1 MLRREPAARGWSDG
15 VAAAT
20 VRTPHRRGAL
30 TPWDGSHPNSTVR
43 EFTARRRVGSAAV
56 ARPSAAFIGSRPV
69 WQRGIVAMTVST
81 RHPGGVRAALKRARA
96 GPPSRPGFRTDLATP
111 VRVAIADDAYLIR
124 EALAGVL
131 SHIEGVELVASCAA
145 GDELLAAVETAQP
158 HVVMVDIRMPPTG
171 DEEGIRVANQ
181 LRQDHPEIG
190 VIVLSQFS
198 GPAYALA
205 VLEDGAE
212 GRGYLL
218 KERLHDANEL
228 HAAIN
233 IVAEGGTTIDPTLV
247 RELLATD
254 VAPQRTPLDEL
265 SPREREVLAQM
276 AEGKSNAAIAESLV
290 LTKRAVE
297 KHVGQIFQKLGLED
311 DEVVSRRVT
320 AVLLYLA
327 SAAELVGAYS

>member
-1 MLRREPAARGWSDG
+1 MIRCGR
-15 VAAAT
+15 
-20 VRTPHRRGAL
+20 
-30 TPWDGSHPNSTVR
+30 
-43 EFTARRRVGSAAV
+43 AAV
-56 ARPSAAFIGSRPV
+56 RSVMGSRTV
-69 WQRGIVAMTVST
+69 WQRGFVAMTVDV
-81 RHPGGVRAALKRARA
+81 RHPGRVRAALKRARA
-96 GPPSRPGFRTDLATP
+96 GPPSRPGPREDLGLP

-131 SHIEGVELVASCAA
+131 AGMEGIELVASCAA
-145 GDELLAAVETAQP
+145 GDELLASVETAHP
-158 HVVMVDIRMPPTG
+158 HVVIVDIRMPPTG

-181 LRQDHPEIG
+181 LRQDHPEVG

-198 GPAYALA
+198 GPAFALA

-218 KERLHDANEL
+218 KERVHDANEL

-265 SPREREVLAQM
+265 SPREREVLGQM

-320 AVLLYLA
+320 AVLLYLT
-327 SAAELVGAYS
+327 SAAELVEAGR

>member
-1 MLRREPAARGWSDG
+1 
-15 VAAAT
+15 
-20 VRTPHRRGAL
+20 
-30 TPWDGSHPNSTVR
+30 
-43 EFTARRRVGSAAV
+43 
-56 ARPSAAFIGSRPV
+56 
-69 WQRGIVAMTVST
+69 MTVAT
-81 RHPGGVRAALKRARA
+81 RHPGRVRAALKRARA
-96 GPPSRPGFRTDLATP
+96 GPSSGPGPRTDLTTP

-124 EALAGVL
+124 EAIAGVI
-131 SHIEGVELVASCAA
+131 SQMDGVELVASCAA
-145 GDELLAAVETAQP
+145 GDELLAAVETTKP

-218 KERLHDANEL
+218 KERVHDANEL

-311 DEVVSRRVT
+311 DEIVSRRVT

-327 SAAELVGAYS
+327 SAAELAGVSS

>member
-1 MLRREPAARGWSDG
+1 MPRGRQSSGHDIAG
-15 VAAAT
+15 GADT
-20 VRTPHRRGAL
+20 RG
-30 TPWDGSHPNSTVR
+30 THHPNGTVR
-43 EFTARRRVGSAAV
+43 EFAARRRVGSAAV
-56 ARPSAAFIGSRPV
+56 ARPFAAFIGRRTV
-69 WQRGIVAMTVST
+69 WQRGIVAMTVAV
-81 RHPGGVRAALKRARA
+81 RHPSRVRAALKRARA
-96 GPPSRPGFRTDLATP
+96 GPSSRPGPRADVATP

-131 SHIEGVELVASCAA
+131 SHMEGIDLVASCAA
-145 GDELLAAVETAQP
+145 GDELLAAVEAAQP
-158 HVVMVDIRMPPTG
+158 HVAIVDIRMPPTG

-181 LRQDHPEIG
+181 LRQDHPEVG
-190 VIVLSQFS
+190 VIVLSQFA

-254 VAPQRTPLDEL
+254 IAPQRTPLDEL

-320 AVLLYLA
+320 AVLLYLTA
-327 SAAELVGAYS
+327 AAELAVGSR

>member
-1 MLRREPAARGWSDG
+1 M
-15 VAAAT
+15 T
-20 VRTPHRRGAL
+20 
-30 TPWDGSHPNSTVR
+30 
-43 EFTARRRVGSAAV
+43 
-56 ARPSAAFIGSRPV
+56 IGIR
-69 WQRGIVAMTVST
+69 Q
-81 RHPGGVRAALKRARA
+81 PGRVRAVLKRARV
-96 GPPSRPGFRTDLATP
+96 GPGSRPGPRPDAALP
-111 VRVAIADDAYLIR
+111 VRVAIADDSYLIR

-131 SHIEGVELVASCAA
+131 DHIEGVELVAACAA
-145 GDELLAAVETAQP
+145 GDELLAAVDSAKA
-158 HVVMVDIRMPPTG
+158 HVAIVDLRMPPTG
-171 DEEGIRVANQ
+171 DEEGIRVARV
-181 LRQDHPEIG
+181 LRQNHPEVG
-190 VIVLSQFS
+190 VIVLSQFA

-218 KERLHDANEL
+218 KERVHDANEL
-228 HAAIN
+228 RAAIN

-247 RELLATD
+247 QELLATD
-254 VAPQRTPLDEL
+254 VAPRRTPLDEL

-320 AVLLYLA
+320 AVLLYLTDA
-327 SAAELVGAYS
+327 PELADAGA

>member
-1 MLRREPAARGWSDG
+1 
-15 VAAAT
+15 
-20 VRTPHRRGAL
+20 
-30 TPWDGSHPNSTVR
+30 
-43 EFTARRRVGSAAV
+43 
-56 ARPSAAFIGSRPV
+56 
-69 WQRGIVAMTVST
+69 MTVAV
-81 RHPGGVRAALKRARA
+81 RHPSRVRAALRRARA
-96 GPPSRPGFRTDLATP
+96 GPPSGPGPRADLATP

-131 SHIEGVELVASCAA
+131 SNMEGVDLVASCAA
-145 GDELLAAVETAQP
+145 GDELLASVEAVQP
-158 HVVMVDIRMPPTG
+158 HVAIVDIRMPPTG

-181 LRQDHPEIG
+181 LRQDHPEVG
-190 VIVLSQFS
+190 VIVLSQFA

-254 VAPQRTPLDEL
+254 IAPQRTPLDEL

-311 DEVVSRRVT
+311 DEIVSRRVT
-320 AVLLYLA
+320 AVLLYLTA
-327 SAAELVGAYS
+327 AAELAVGSR